1 VKANYPIHLPRG
13 QAHTID
19 VYVKEFHQKPMDTPP
34 PSPARTLAQGLVA
47 LLDVEEID
55 TDLYRGARRPGGEGR
70 VFGGQVIAQALQA
83 AQKSTEAERI
93 AHSLHAYFMRPG
105 DERYPIIYRVERDFE
120 GRSFATRRVIAM
132 QKGKPILN
140 MACSFQMAEDG
151 LHHQDAMPDVP
162 APDTLMSEAALL
174 AASGDQIPE
183 AVRGFLGRPRPI
195 ELRPVDPRVWLTP
208 ERREPSQATWFRLV
222 APIGDDPTLHRA
234 ILAYASD
241 HVLLG
246 TSTLPHE
253 VSWLTGNMQTASLD
267 HALWLHEPFRAD
279 EWLLYTT
286 DSPWA
291 GHARGFN
298 RGRIFA
304 ADGRLVASVTQ
315 EGLIR
320 LRD

>member
-1 VKANYPIHLPRG
+1 
-13 QAHTID
+13 
-19 VYVKEFHQKPMDTPP
+19 M
-34 PSPARTLAQGLVA
+34 A

-55 TDLYRGARRPGGEGR
+55 TDLYRGARKPGGEGR

-83 AQKSTEAERI
+83 AQRSTEAPRT

-105 DERYPIIYRVERDFE
+105 DERYPILYRVEREFE

-140 MACSFQMAEDG
+140 LACSFQTPEEG

-162 APDTLMSEAALL
+162 APDTLTPERELL
-174 AASGDQIPE
+174 ARLGDQVP
-183 AVRGFLGRPRPI
+183 APLRAFLQRPRPI
-195 ELRPVDPRVWLTP
+195 ELRPVDPRQMLAP
-208 ERREPSQATWFRLV
+208 EPRDPTQAIWFRLV
-222 APIGDDPTLHRA
+222 APIGDDPALHRA
-234 ILAYASD
+234 VLAYASNFA
-241 HVLLG
+241 LLG
-246 TSTLPHE
+246 TSTLPHG
-253 VSWLTGNMQTASLD
+253 VNWLIDDMQTASLD

-298 RGRIFA
+298 RGRIFS
-304 ADGRLVASVTQ
+304 ADGRLVASVAQ

-320 LRD
+320 LRSSPSA